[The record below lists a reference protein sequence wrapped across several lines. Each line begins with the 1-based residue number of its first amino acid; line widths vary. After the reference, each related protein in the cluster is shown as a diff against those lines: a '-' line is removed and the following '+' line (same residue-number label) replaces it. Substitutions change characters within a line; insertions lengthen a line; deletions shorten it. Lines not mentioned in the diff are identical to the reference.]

1 MAGIYAVISTGGKQY
16 RVSAGER
23 LRVERLAVE
32 PGAAVEFDRVLLV
45 GQGDSVRVGTP
56 YVDGGRVSATV
67 RSHGRRRKIQVIKF
81 KRRKNYLR
89 RQGHRQDYTELEI
102 TDIVPAAGSS
112 APPPPAPSS
121 ATSNE
126 AVPQQPSHPRAG

>member
-1 MAGIYAVISTGGKQY
+1 MAATYAVISTGGKQY
-16 RVSAGER
+16 RVSAGDR
-23 LRVERLAVE
+23 LRVERLEAE

-67 RSHGRRRKIQVIKF
+67 RSHGRGRKIQIIKF

-89 RQGHRQDYTELEI
+89 RRGHRQGYTELEI
-102 TDIVPAAGSS
+102 TGIAPAAGGSS
-112 APPPPAPSS
+112 ATPP

-126 AVPQQPSHPRAG
+126 AGQEQQSNLQPG